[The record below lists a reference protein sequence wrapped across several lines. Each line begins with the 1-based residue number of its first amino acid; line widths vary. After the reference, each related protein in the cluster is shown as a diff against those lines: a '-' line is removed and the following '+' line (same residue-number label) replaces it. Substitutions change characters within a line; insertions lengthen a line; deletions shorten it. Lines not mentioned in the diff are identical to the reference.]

1 MTNAGYLP
9 AVTAVEVIGEHELRL
24 TFDDGTVGDVSFS
37 DRQWTGVFE
46 PLYADAKRR
55 QVTRQA

>member
-1 MTNAGYLP
+1 MIAIPPLTH
-9 AVTAVEVIGEHELRL
+9 VTGVEVIGEHDLRL
-24 TFDDGTVGDVSFS
+24 SFEDGTVGDGL
-37 DRQWTGVFE
+37 DMAPE